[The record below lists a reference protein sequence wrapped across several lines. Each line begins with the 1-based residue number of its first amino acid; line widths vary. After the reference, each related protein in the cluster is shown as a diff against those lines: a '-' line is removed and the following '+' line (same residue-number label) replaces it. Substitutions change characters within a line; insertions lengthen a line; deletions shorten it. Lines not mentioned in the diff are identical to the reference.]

1 MPSSSFL
8 LYAMIAVVGTG
19 SSGSE
24 GRGIDGCETLT
35 AGTKTISARYLTDFT
50 VVRQL
55 TLTRG
60 DSSSP
65 FGTQTETLTA
75 GRLEGRPALLDVL
88 VFDTPRARTTD
99 SSWVDPETLK
109 PFRFQSHNAARTVRL
124 DFAADRVHG
133 QTTPADSAPTFLDR
147 RLGVA
152 PFEWNVL
159 ALAVSALPLEQGY
172 CARLPVY
179 TDRLDRVSWYEVRVV
194 VTPRSRG
201 NRGARKRYG
210 RWWPSRT
217 ARLPRPATG
226 SPGSIGWSAGCWCR
240 SPGSRSCT
248 PATNRSKP
256 SASWQE
262 VRQVH
267 CCDS

>member
-8 LYAMIAVVGTG
+8 LYALIAVAGTG
-19 SSGSE
+19 SFGSE

-75 GRLEGRPALLDVL
+75 SRLEGRPALLDVL
-88 VFDTPRARTTD
+88 VFDTPRARTVD

-109 PFRFQSHNAARTVRL
+109 PFRFQSHNATRTVRL

-133 QTTPADSAPTFLDR
+133 QTTSADSAPTFLDR

-179 TDRLDRVSWYEVRVV
+179 TDRLNRVSWYEVRVV
-194 VTPRSRG
+194 GDTTIVRKSRG
-201 NRGARKRYG
+201 PEAVWEVVAQPDSAAPQARY
-210 RWWPSRT
+210 WISRKHRVVSRVLVSEPGVSILY
-217 ARLPRPATG
+217 AR
-226 SPGSIGWSAGCWCR
+226 
-240 SPGSRSCT
+240 
-248 PATNRSKP
+248 
-256 SASWQE
+256 
-262 VRQVH
+262 
-267 CCDS
+267 D